1 MSRTLTIGIP
11 TYNGGKYIP
20 LTIESVLNQIMS
32 NPVLESKT
40 EIVVSDNAS
49 EDDVG
54 DIVQRYKKS
63 FPNVIKYYRNK
74 ANIGFDRNVDLVVK
88 RATGKFV
95 WILSDD
101 DIVMDG
107 AIEYVQNVIENYR
120 DEKVALIFVNY
131 SNSIQ
136 LKKQK
141 DDLCENGNDF
151 FHGSTDR
158 IGIVG
163 GRFPP

>member
-1 MSRTLTIGIP
+1 MFRTLTMGIP
-11 TYNGGKYIP
+11 TYNGGKYIH
-20 LTIESVLNQIMS
+20 LTIDSILNQIMS
-32 NPVLESKT
+32 NPILESKT

-49 EDDVG
+49 EDEVG
-54 DIVQRYKKS
+54 IIVQKYEKS
-63 FPNVIKYYRNK
+63 YPNVIQYY
-74 ANIGFDRNVDLVVK
+74 RNVDLVVK

-131 SNSIQ
+131 
-136 LKKQK
+136 
-141 DDLCENGNDF
+141 
-151 FHGSTDR
+151 
-158 IGIVG
+158 
-163 GRFPP
+163 